1 MTSSLVDIQFAESIV
16 TWTMFI
22 MFMSIFLL
30 AAFMAGIVGYGHFQ
44 P

>member
-22 MFMSIFLL
+22 SIFLL